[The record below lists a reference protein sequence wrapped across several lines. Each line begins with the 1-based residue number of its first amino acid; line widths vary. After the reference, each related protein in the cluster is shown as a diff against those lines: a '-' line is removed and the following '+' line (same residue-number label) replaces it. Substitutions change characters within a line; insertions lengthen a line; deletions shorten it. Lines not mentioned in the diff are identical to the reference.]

1 MRKGE
6 GIDDG
11 KPTRCSFLTGAAA
24 AARSRMVDHK
34 GRALV
39 EEGMAGSSCG
49 RENSPRLRDREL
61 ERRRYLKW
69 AMNMKGA
76 DVWDKKSKRL
86 LNILRDLGGIVKKN
100 GVDKKLSFWS
110 KPPPSFSHRLIAKPS
125 HALHEGCG
133 FGIRLYGIND
143 WLGRAITTAPQAK
156 GSPITRSA
164 KAIGSP
170 SLWGPHAI
178 VLLSGKI
185 AWPGEQSHYH
195 RTIASLSACGA
206 LGTSYMIS
214 TPRGRAQLTSKA
226 IMKSAS

>member
-11 KPTRCSFLTGAAA
+11 KPTRCPFLAGAAA

-61 ERRRYLKW
+61 GRRRYLKW
-69 AMNMKGA
+69 AMNRKGT

-100 GVDKKLSFWS
+100 GVDK
-110 KPPPSFSHRLIAKPS
+110 
-125 HALHEGCG
+125 
-133 FGIRLYGIND
+133 
-143 WLGRAITTAPQAK
+143 
-156 GSPITRSA
+156 
-164 KAIGSP
+164 
-170 SLWGPHAI
+170 
-178 VLLSGKI
+178 
-185 AWPGEQSHYH
+185 
-195 RTIASLSACGA
+195 
-206 LGTSYMIS
+206 
-214 TPRGRAQLTSKA
+214 
-226 IMKSAS
+226 